1 MPDFSTLER
10 EFLARLPDMRQ
21 HLEERIAQI
30 PHGKVAKY
38 GQIAVSMGDRL
49 ASRWIG
55 EQLLHGPAAQL
66 EGAHRVVRA
75 GGKLGLYHTGEPAD
89 KARLLQS
96 EGVAVDGDNVNL
108 AKYEFCDFSG
118 AAPLVDLRDW
128 QQALAAKNRLS
139 ELPDEPAL
147 IAGLDVSY
155 DGEEGVVAYV
165 VFDYTTR
172 ELVWSQTNRLPVRFP
187 YITSYLSYRELAF
200 HLSVL
205 AIAQRANRLADVL
218 LVDGS
223 GVLHPRRAGIA
234 SMLSALTG
242 MPTIGV
248 TKKHLCGSYAASD
261 LSADHFCDLTIS
273 GDAGT
278 SKLGAAIL
286 PTRKTKRPIF
296 VSPGGLIDFDQAEA
310 IVAHFMVGKRLPT
323 PIGAAD
329 RLSRDAIG

>member
-10 EFLARLPDMRQ
+10 KFCARLPDMQR

-30 PHGKVAKY
+30 PVGKVATY
-38 GQIAVSMGDRL
+38 GQIAVSLGDRL

-55 EQLLHGPAAQL
+55 EQLLHGSAAQL
-66 EGAHRVVRA
+66 EAAHRVVRA
-75 GGKLGLYHTGEPAD
+75 GGKLGLFHTGDPAD
-89 KARLLQS
+89 KARLLRS
-96 EGVAVDGDNVNL
+96 EGVVVDGDDVSL
-108 AKYEFCDFSG
+108 AEYEFCDFSG

-128 QQALAAKNRLS
+128 QQSLAAQNQLS
-139 ELPDEPAL
+139 ELPEVPTL
-147 IAGLDVSY
+147 VAGLDVSY

-165 VFDYTTR
+165 LFDYATR
-172 ELVWSQTNRLPVRFP
+172 ELVWSQTTRQPVRFP

-205 AIAQRANRLADVL
+205 AMAQQANRLADVL

-242 MPTIGV
+242 LPTIGI
-248 TKKHLCGSYAASD
+248 TKKHLCGSFSAGD
-261 LSADHFCDLTIS
+261 LSADRFCDLTIS
-273 GDAGT
+273 GHAGT

-310 IVAHFMVGKRLPT
+310 IVTHFMVGKRLPT
-323 PIGAAD
+323 PIAAAD